1 MKGYGRGP
9 ACVIVVTIVCL
20 ASTPAYGRVDAGHEK
35 AFEEEPIV
43 QVYKKVAP
51 ATVFITSA
59 YASQHHLMSGQGN
72 GIGSGMLLDREG
84 SVLTNAHVVEG
95 ASKIMVVLHDGTR
108 LPADLVGSDKIS
120 DIALLH
126 VQLPEGEHDVAR
138 LGDSDHLQIGQR
150 VLAIGH
156 PFGLGYALTTGV
168 VSGFGTTLAGIAR
181 DRMIQTSAAMNP
193 GNSGGPLVDL
203 EGRIVGVNNAILVGA
218 QNISF
223 AIPINTVKAVVS
235 ELQSHGRVIRPW
247 LGITGTW
254 LPDEVK
260 DVFALPLAQ
269 GLLVEDVEEGS
280 PAEKAGLRSG
290 MLSVTIEREPWLL
303 GGDIITTINNVR
315 IKTPEQCSEIFKA
328 LTVGQT
334 VQFTVLRDGRFRDID
349 LILEERPRPSS
360 TTAKPKEKLLLP
372 SNVTGTRL
380 LAPLHFQY

>member
-1 MKGYGRGP
+1 MKGYGRGLF
-9 ACVIVVTIVCL
+9 CVIVVTIVYL
-20 ASTPAYGRVDAGHEK
+20 ASTPAYGRLDAGHEK
-35 AFEEEPIV
+35 AFDEEPIV

-51 ATVFITSA
+51 ATVFVTSA
-59 YASQHHLMSGQGN
+59 YASQHHLISGQGN

-108 LPADLVGSDKIS
+108 LLADLVGSDKIT

-126 VQLPEGEHDVAR
+126 VQLPEGEHDVAL

-203 EGRIVGVNNAILVGA
+203 EGRIVGVNNAILIGA

-290 MLSVTIEREPWLL
+290 MLSVTIESEPWLL

-315 IKTPEQCSEIFKA
+315 IKTPEQLSETLRS
-328 LTVGQT
+328 LTVGQR
-334 VQFTVLRDGRFRDID
+334 VIFTVLRDGRDRDID
-349 LILEERPRPSS
+349 LVLEERPRSPS
-360 TTAKPKEKLLLP
+360 TIGKPKEKLLLP
-372 SNVTGTRL
+372 SNVTGARI
-380 LAPLHFQY
+380 LAPLHFQF